1 VFGNRKQGETMKKK
15 ERADHI
21 STLLGIGTAIEGTL
35 AFKDT
40 IRLDG
45 TVNGKIISEKGTVII
60 GERAVVEAQIR
71 VGTAIIKGTVNGHIQ
86 AAERIDI
93 YPPAK
98 ITGDIQA
105 PVISIETGVIFNGN
119 CSMTKVASL
128 PADPSPTSEKSLAKS
143 IAKKSE

>member
-1 VFGNRKQGETMKKK
+1 MKKK

-21 STLLGIGTAIEGTL
+21 STLLGVGTAIEGTL
-35 AFKDT
+35 EFKDT

-45 TVNGKIISEKGTVII
+45 TVIGKIISEKGTLII
-60 GERAVVEAQIR
+60 GERAVVEAKIR

-86 AAERIDI
+86 ATERVDI

-105 PVISIETGVIFNGN
+105 PVVSIETGVFFEGN
-119 CSMTKVASL
+119 CSMAKPEPL
-128 PADPSPTSEKSLAKS
+128 PAITAQTQEKRTE
-143 IAKKSE
+143 KKPG

>member
-15 ERADHI
+15 EQADHI

-45 TVNGKIISEKGTVII
+45 TVNGKILSEKGTLII

-71 VGTAIIKGTVNGHIQ
+71 VGTAIIKGTVNGHIH
-86 AAERIDI
+86 ANERIDI

-98 ITGDIQA
+98 IIGNIQA
-105 PVISIETGVIFNGN
+105 PVVSIETGVTFNGN
-119 CSMTKVASL
+119 CCMTKPEQLAVN
-128 PADPSPTSEKSLAKS
+128 PAQTSEKSTEKG
-143 IAKKSE
+143 IAKKPD

>member
-1 VFGNRKQGETMKKK
+1 MKKR
-15 ERADHI
+15 ESTDHI
-21 STLLGIGTAIEGTL
+21 STLLGVGTAIDGSL

-45 TVNGKIISEKGTVII
+45 TVNGKILSEKGTVVI

-86 AAERIDI
+86 AADRIEV

-105 PVISIETGVIFNGN
+105 PVVSIETGVYFNGN
-119 CSMTKVASL
+119 CSMTK
-128 PADPSPTSEKSLAKS
+128 PDPMPVEP
-143 IAKKSE
+143 AKKNEKQAEKKPATDSLQ

>member
-1 VFGNRKQGETMKKK
+1 MKKK

-21 STLLGIGTAIEGTL
+21 STLLGIGTTIEGTL
-35 AFKDT
+35 EFKDT

-45 TVNGKIISEKGTVII
+45 AVNGKIFSEKGTVII

-71 VGTAIIKGTVNGHIQ
+71 VGTAIVKGTVNGHIQ
-86 AAERIDI
+86 ASDRIEV

-105 PVISIETGVIFNGN
+105 PFNGN
-119 CSMTKVASL
+119 CSMARLEPL
-128 PADPSPTSEKSLAKS
+128 PVEKKKTDAKRDE
-143 IAKKSE
+143 KKSG

>member
-1 VFGNRKQGETMKKK
+1 MKKR
-15 ERADHI
+15 ESMDHI
-21 STLLGIGTAIEGTL
+21 STLLGVGTAIDGTL

-45 TVNGKIISEKGTVII
+45 AVNGKILSEKGTVVI

-86 AAERIDI
+86 ATDRIEV

-105 PVISIETGVIFNGN
+105 PVVSIETGVYFNGN
-119 CSMTKVASL
+119 CSMTKPEPMPVE
-128 PADPSPTSEKSLAKS
+128 P
-143 IAKKSE
+143 AKKNEKQAEKKPATDSLQ

>member
-1 VFGNRKQGETMKKK
+1 MKKR
-15 ERADHI
+15 ESADHI
-21 STLLGIGTAIEGTL
+21 TTLLGVGTAIEGTL

-45 TVNGKIISEKGTVII
+45 SVNGKITSEKGTVVI

-86 AAERIDI
+86 AADRIEV

-98 ITGDIQA
+98 INGDIQA
-105 PVISIETGVIFNGN
+105 PVVSIETGVFFNGN
-119 CSMTKVASL
+119 CSMTKPDPL
-128 PADPSPTSEKSLAKS
+128 PAAPSASKEKQAE
-143 IAKKSE
+143 KKPD

>member
-1 VFGNRKQGETMKKK
+1 MKKK
-15 ERADHI
+15 EHADHI
-21 STLLGIGTAIEGTL
+21 STLLGVGTAIEGTL
-35 AFKDT
+35 VFKDT

-71 VGTAIIKGTVNGHIQ
+71 VGTAIVKGTVNGHIQ
-86 AAERIDI
+86 ATERIDV

-105 PVISIETGVIFNGN
+105 PVVSIDTGVFFNGN
-119 CSMTKVASL
+119 CRMKNPESM
-128 PADPSPTSEKSLAKS
+128 PQDPVQTSEKQ
-143 IAKKSE
+143 SENKPG

>member
-1 VFGNRKQGETMKKK
+1 MKKK
-15 ERADHI
+15 EHADHI
-21 STLLGIGTAIEGTL
+21 STLLGIGTTIEGSL

-45 TVNGKIISEKGTVII
+45 SVNGKIFSEKGTLII

-71 VGTAIIKGTVNGHIQ
+71 VGTAIVKGTVNGHIQ
-86 AAERIDI
+86 ASERIDV

-105 PVISIETGVIFNGN
+105 PVISIETGVFFNGN
-119 CSMTKVASL
+119 CSMAKPEPL
-128 PADPSPTSEKSLAKS
+128 PVEKKTMETTRDE
-143 IAKKSE
+143 KKSG

>member
-1 VFGNRKQGETMKKK
+1 MKKK

-21 STLLGIGTAIEGTL
+21 STLLGIGTTIEGTL
-35 AFKDT
+35 EFKDT

-45 TVNGKIISEKGTVII
+45 AVNGKIFSEKGTVII

-71 VGTAIIKGTVNGHIQ
+71 VGTAIVKGTVNGHIQ
-86 AAERIDI
+86 ASDRIEV

-105 PVISIETGVIFNGN
+105 PVISIETGVFFNGN
-119 CSMTKVASL
+119 CSMDRLEPL
-128 PADPSPTSEKSLAKS
+128 PVEKKTMDARRDE
-143 IAKKSE
+143 KKSG

>member
-1 VFGNRKQGETMKKK
+1 MKKK
-15 ERADHI
+15 ESADHI
-21 STLLGIGTAIEGTL
+21 STLLGVGTAIEGTL

-45 TVNGKIISEKGTVII
+45 AVNGKIISEKGTVVI

-86 AAERIDI
+86 AVDRIEV

-105 PVISIETGVIFNGN
+105 PVVAIETGVFFNGQ
-119 CSMTKVASL
+119 CSMDKPDPL
-128 PADPSPTSEKSLAKS
+128 PSKTAQPKEKQVE
-143 IAKKSE
+143 KKPE